1 MTPDPFLDLA
11 EPAVQRLKH
20 LPRTHHEMLENAR
33 HAVEYDPV
41 LARLRFRGDD
51 DAQEL
56 MKAIRLA
63 NTLPVA
69 RALLRG
75 ETVPRSSVDPQW
87 LKAYGL

>member
-1 MTPDPFLDLA
+1 MTDPFLDMA
-11 EPAVQRLKH
+11 EQNVQRLKYM
-20 LPRTHHEMLENAR
+20 PRTHHDMLENAR
-33 HAVEYDPV
+33 LAVEYDPV
-41 LARLRFRGDD
+41 LARLRFRGDE
-51 DAQEL
+51 DAQEI